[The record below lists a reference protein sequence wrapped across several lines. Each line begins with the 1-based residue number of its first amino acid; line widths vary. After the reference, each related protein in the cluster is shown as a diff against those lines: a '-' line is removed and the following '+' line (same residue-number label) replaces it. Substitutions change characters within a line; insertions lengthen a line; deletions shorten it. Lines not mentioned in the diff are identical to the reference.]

1 MQVRLWNESNY
12 EVIQYKLQRHVME
25 PHFSLSRNSVISWL
39 TTPDKKQKED
49 RCTRSSYIAYF
60 RLSSHGKR
68 LIITYFLSFQ
78 CVFSIFQAYDTIHPK
93 NALASISKP
102 FSTGKESLCRA
113 EAQKH
118 VKTHGHMI
126 GIIGYIKVDQAL
138 LFGFCKVEISDE

>member
-1 MQVRLWNESNY
+1 MEKENRIEGILTHFER
-12 EVIQYKLQRHVME
+12 QY
-25 PHFSLSRNSVISWL
+25 PH
-39 TTPDKKQKED
+39 
-49 RCTRSSYIAYF
+49 IAYC
-60 RLSSHGKR
+60 RPSSHGKR
-68 LIITYFLSFQ
+68 LIITHFLLFQ
-78 CVFSIFQAYDTIHPK
+78 HVFPTFQAYDTIHPK

-138 LFGFCKVEISDE
+138 VFAVCKFEISQS